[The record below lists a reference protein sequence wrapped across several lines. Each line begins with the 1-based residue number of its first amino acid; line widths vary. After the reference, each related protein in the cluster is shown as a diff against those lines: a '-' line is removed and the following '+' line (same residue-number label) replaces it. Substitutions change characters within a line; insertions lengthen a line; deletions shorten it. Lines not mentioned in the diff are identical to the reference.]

1 MNHGGFSG
9 VTQNGQQF
17 FLDEAAGA
25 DVARHAVIHM
35 AAGINRAFYR
45 ADEAL
50 CTRPVDALFAHARHL
65 ALLPAAFLA
74 ELPRPEFHHHVV
86 RAEHLQIV
94 DGLHHRDIFLCPRQ
108 NHGRGKL
115 KIDVVE
121 VDDVRVEA
129 VDNLPHFA
137 PRLAG
142 IDDAEGVEQLF
153 RAGRVEVHVDS
164 RQPFGVPDGVFL
176 VVHAEIF
183 HLMTASRQFF
193 PNAEHIRFR
202 PAARV
207 QKLIDHQ
214 DFHRFSSL
222 PR

>member
-1 MNHGGFSG
+1 MTRATSQAHS
-9 VTQNGQQF
+9 
-17 FLDEAAGA
+17 DEAAWA
-25 DVARHAVIHM
+25 DIARHAVIHM

-65 ALLPAAFLA
+65 ALLPAALLA

-94 DGLHHRDIFLCPRQ
+94 DGLHHRDFSLCPRQ
-108 NHGRGKL
+108 NHGWGKL

-121 VDDVRVEA
+121 VDDIRVEA

-142 IDDAEGVEQLF
+142 AK
-153 RAGRVEVHVDS
+153 
-164 RQPFGVPDGVFL
+164 
-176 VVHAEIF
+176 
-183 HLMTASRQFF
+183 
-193 PNAEHIRFR
+193 
-202 PAARV
+202 AA
-207 QKLIDHQ
+207 
-214 DFHRFSSL
+214 
-222 PR
+222 